1 MDLNPKEAVVDQE
14 PLNAPEQEEGPFYA
28 FTVPKDIVRE
38 ALHVLNLLAADRGWR
53 KLQELASW
61 GTKCYTT
68 RSGGDLT
75 CNDRT

>member
-28 FTVPKDIVRE
+28 LPLPQDVVKE

-53 KLQELASW
+53 KLLELASW

-68 RSGGDLT
+68 KSGGDLN
-75 CNDRT
+75 CRDRT